1 MTINW
6 WKKID
11 VVKIKLHL
19 NENIEW
25 HCMQFELNWIQI
37 FWFELNWIQ
46 IFWFEFKYIE
56 GDLNW
61 IKIQLKRNG
70 MQIGEETN
78 ENLFV
83 IMVLLEQPT
92 YFKT

>member
-37 FWFELNWIQ
+37 FWFE
-46 IFWFEFKYIE
+46 FKYIE
-56 GDLNW
+56 GDFNW